1 VEDLRWE
8 RGFEEREGGG
18 GSTFEKQRG
27 LQQDAVTEIIIIITN
42 AATAAV
48 ATTLAD
54 SSAFL
59 SDFRMA
65 RVVAS
70 SAAGHLSPAL
80 LLHQTASFSSNVAHR
95 STLTPRV

>member
-1 VEDLRWE
+1 
-8 RGFEEREGGG
+8 
-18 GSTFEKQRG
+18 
-27 LQQDAVTEIIIIITN
+27 LQQDAVTEIIIIIID

-70 SAAGHLSPAL
+70 CAAGHLSPAL

-95 STLTPRV
+95 SMLTPPV

>member
-1 VEDLRWE
+1 MRWE
-8 RGFEEREGGG
+8 RGFEERGGGG

-27 LQQDAVTEIIIIITN
+27 LQQDAVTEIIFIIID

-70 SAAGHLSPAL
+70 CAAGHLSPAL
-80 LLHQTASFSSNVAHR
+80 LLHQTASFSREKTGV
-95 STLTPRV
+95 

>member
-1 VEDLRWE
+1 LRWE
-8 RGFEEREGGG
+8 RGFEERGGG

-27 LQQDAVTEIIIIITN
+27 LQQDAVTEIIIID

-65 RVVAS
+65 CVVAS
-70 SAAGHLSPAL
+70 CAAGHLSPAL

-95 STLTPRV
+95 SMLTPPV

>member
-1 VEDLRWE
+1 
-8 RGFEEREGGG
+8 
-18 GSTFEKQRG
+18 
-27 LQQDAVTEIIIIITN
+27 LQQDAVTEIIIIIID

-65 RVVAS
+65 RAVAS
-70 SAAGHLSPAL
+70 CAAGHLSPAL

-95 STLTPRV
+95 SMLTPPV